1 MCIQHCTF
9 RLSFLPHSLLLFR
22 IPPQP
27 TTTKII
33 SNAPDLQP
41 KAPTVEEAEVGIIDR
56 YV

>member
-9 RLSFLPHSLLLFR
+9 RLSFLSHSLLLFR